1 MQFFVAGMQKN
12 RKPQPQIAVANRTYE
27 SIFIEI
33 VRLQKIAVAN
43 RVHESLGLLLHSP
56 EEIYEGLAKFVATIR
71 FNSQT

>member
-12 RKPQPQIAVANRTYE
+12 RKPQPQ
-27 SIFIEI
+27 
-33 VRLQKIAVAN
+33 IAVAN